1 MSISLEKNQSISLDK
16 QAPSVQEFLIGLGW
30 DTPADLDTQ
39 AFLLGSN
46 GKLVPG
52 ADALSNL
59 IFYNNLKSP
68 DGAVTHNGDNLTGAG
83 SGDDETII
91 VNLTKL
97 APAVEQVVFTVTIH
111 NAAQTGATFD
121 QVQGAFVRIVENG
134 SGKEVAKYDLTGE
147 PAARGATAVV
157 FARLFKNGSKWEF
170 EAIGQGYAADL
181 GTLVG
186 QFQ

>member
-39 AFLLGSN
+39 AFLLGAD

-52 ADALSNL
+52 ADTLSNL
-59 IFYNNLKSP
+59 IFYNNLKSA
-68 DGAVTHNGDNLTGAG
+68 DGAVVHNGDNLTGAG
-83 SGDDETII
+83 TGDDETII
-91 VNLTKL
+91 VNKAKL
-97 APAVEQVVFTVTIH
+97 DPRVEQVVLTVTIH
-111 NAAQTGATFD
+111 NAAQTGMTFD
-121 QVQGAFVRIVENG
+121 KVNGAFVRLVDNG
-134 SGKEVAKYDLTGE
+134 TQNEVARYDLTGE
-147 PAARGATAVV
+147 AAARGATAVV
-157 FARLFKNGSKWEF
+157 FARFFKNGAKWEF